1 MQRVPPEGGISLSRG
16 GAIYAI
22 LRTGGRQFRVEEGR
36 TVRVPR
42 IDAEEGARVE
52 LPDVLLLARDG
63 GDVTVGAPTVEGARV
78 IAEVTAQGRDRKIRV
93 FKYKSKVRYR
103 RTRGHR
109 QRFTE
114 LRIERILA
122 PGETLEETT
131 PKRSRRKPVE
141 EASGAA
147 GAEAP
152 AEALTATE
160 PQAEKPRARRPRA
173 AAPESGHAPA
183 GERPKR
189 TRAKRA
195 EETPEGGE

>member
-42 IDAEEGARVE
+42 IEAEEGARVE

-63 GDVTVGAPTVEGARV
+63 GDVTVGSPTVEGARV

-109 QRFTE
+109 QHFTE

-122 PGETLEETT
+122 PGETLEEAA
-131 PKRSRRKPVE
+131 PKRQRRTAAEPAP
-141 EASGAA
+141 EAAVAEVAESPA
-147 GAEAP
+147 AEAP
-152 AEALTATE
+152 S
-160 PQAEKPRARRPRA
+160 PKPRTRRPRA
-173 AAPESGHAPA
+173 AATESTEGAA
-183 GERPKR
+183 TERPKR
-189 TRAKRA
+189 TRTKQT
-195 EETPEGGE
+195 EESPEGGE